1 MFTVLSN
8 TRNFNLYLIA
18 ALAIMMVIL
27 LTFTVV
33 PAISDPEPVLAP
45 VSGISEPA
53 SDYYQRHPELRAS
66 VQDAAIPVIANS
78 EASDY
83 FQRHPELR
91 MPGTGIDLTDYASRH
106 PELSASANQPLAA
119 SDYFMRHPELT
130 ISVEASADL
139 TDYFFRQEL
148 LSSGSSVDLTDYF
161 FRHP

>member
-1 MFTVLSN
+1 
-8 TRNFNLYLIA
+8 
-18 ALAIMMVIL
+18 MVIDWEHNIPPIKETKMNTNRIL
-27 LTFTVV
+27 LVLG
-33 PAISDPEPVLAP
+33 AISMLLVTMA
-45 VSGISEPA
+45 VSNPRANTSIATDQTA
-53 SDYYQRHPELRAS
+53 SDFYQRHPEWTWSSREES
-66 VQDAAIPVIANS
+66 
-78 EASDY
+78 SDY

-91 MPGTGIDLTDYASRH
+91 MPGTGIDLTDYANRH